1 MAYKVWWAGRP
12 PGLRLMVGGK
22 ELHLPPMLWRDGA
35 EKLVRLERPRG
46 DASGSGGPQL
56 SAIAVETSERLQ
68 G

>member
-1 MAYKVWWAGRP
+1 
-12 PGLRLMVGGK
+12 MVGGK